1 VLVTAACA
9 LAGCGTGGAD
19 AQARAIPLRSAGSTS
34 STSAAPS
41 STTTTVAVATTTTAT
56 PHLLGVDPAL
66 VPVVWSDY
74 EAAMR
79 AGEAAA
85 SRADPNDPGLR
96 HHHTGAELSRLIQL
110 NAGLRA
116 RGEYASFAPDSR
128 HGERLVAMARLDDSR
143 IDLTT
148 CVLDDAI
155 VRVRDTGEVVND
167 HVSLAHVI
175 ELMVQED
182 GVWKL
187 AARDIRR
194 PAEGECSGM

>member
-1 VLVTAACA
+1 V
-9 LAGCGTGGAD
+9 
-19 AQARAIPLRSAGSTS
+19 
-34 STSAAPS
+34 
-41 STTTTVAVATTTTAT
+41 VATTTTT
-56 PHLLGVDPAL
+56 PPHLLGVDPAL
-66 VPVVWSDY
+66 MHVVWDDY

-85 SRADPNDPGLR
+85 SRADPNDLGLR
-96 HHHTGAELSRLIQL
+96 RHHTGAELARLIQL
-110 NAGLRA
+110 NAGYRA
-116 RGEYASFAPDSR
+116 RGEYASFALDSR
-128 HGERLVAMARLDDSR
+128 HGERLVSMARLDDSR

-155 VRVRDTGEVVND
+155 VRVRATGEVVND
-167 HVSLAHVI
+167 HVSLAHVL
-175 ELMVQED
+175 ELMVRED